1 MLWVYLTHER
11 DVVEEVVKD
20 MATVI
25 RVLWVYLTHERDVV
39 EEAVKEMAKEV
50 QDEVDYLDETDNT
63 ESEMFTFIEE
73 DSFIGVYSSS
83 KSLELFYIL
92 KVIEKAIAEDDIID
106 IYGHL
111 IQKGAQYIKGFYL
124 EKVDERKNNVFY
136 KQLNKTVYVYP
147 AEIFCPAVPIDKN
160 GLYISVLEYIF
171 LADSL

>member
-1 MLWVYLTHER
+1 MKSTFQDDQLKYYATISSELVEEKRKNKGSGITINGCLKARMISLFPNGEWQIKRYLCNCNSCVMGLFNTCER

-20 MATVI
+20 I
-25 RVLWVYLTHERDVV
+25 
-39 EEAVKEMAKEV
+39 AKEV

-63 ESEMFTFIEE
+63 ESEMFAFIEE

-111 IQKGAQYIKGFYL
+111 IQKGAQ
-124 EKVDERKNNVFY
+124 
-136 KQLNKTVYVYP
+136 
-147 AEIFCPAVPIDKN
+147 
-160 GLYISVLEYIF
+160 
-171 LADSL
+171 